1 MKYVYLFWIF
11 LLLQGLFFPGNVMA
25 TNWPKVY
32 APFDSIANRLELQNQ
47 LRLTD
52 HDCEQLVDEMERMV
66 TDDVRHRD
74 VLWWRLQF
82 WKAWLLR
89 RTDKIEAVRLANQ
102 AIVKVDTVAFKYDYI
117 YMRRFILDV
126 NISAHEEPFEEYLEW
141 RNIISYAESI
151 KDTLLLANSYRGMG
165 NHLCFLG
172 DGSRAYSYLKQSSE
186 FYKAIGDRTMSLGNW
201 LNIANS
207 YGFVGNLDSATVI
220 LKRLLLQ
227 PEMMQDSFMLAN
239 IYVNLSHY
247 EMDSEAKIGYSY
259 KAYDIASRLNYP
271 SILSIASINKGS
283 ALMEI
288 NPDSALFY
296 YNQTWQYLQE
306 CNDYNALFPTLKGLM
321 MINDRLSRY
330 DEAWKYARIYFNFQD
345 SIQESEQALQISNLE
360 QRRDIEQYE
369 HSLTQE
375 KELARNHTIIFV
387 LTAALLALLAMGL
400 GCFIYLQRKQSRLKE
415 QNRKLE
421 LDAMNRELTVHELM
435 LIEKNRMLEELEKRI
450 GEGRAQGEIDH
461 QTAVELRSQI
471 NAHVKRDNEWQNFH
485 IQFEQ
490 VYPEF
495 YTSLKKAAPT
505 LTEGELRLCAFIRTG
520 MDNKQIAA
528 MLSQQPES
536 VIKSRYRL
544 RKKLPLTSGD
554 SLEDYLRNI

>member
-1 MKYVYLFWIF
+1 
-11 LLLQGLFFPGNVMA
+11 MA
-25 TNWPKVY
+25 NNWPKVY
-32 APFDSIANRLELQNQ
+32 APFDSIVSRLEQQ
-47 LRLTD
+47 SRYSLTD
-52 HDCEQLVDEMERMV
+52 YECERLVEEMEVLV
-66 TDDVRHRD
+66 TKDTSANDI
-74 VLWWRLQF
+74 LKWRLLF

-89 RTDKIEAVRLANQ
+89 RTDKIEAVNMARQ
-102 AIVKVDTVAFKYDYI
+102 AIAMVDTVAYKYDYI

-141 RNIISYAESI
+141 RKIIHYAEDI
-151 KDTLLLANSYRGMG
+151 HDTLLLAESYRGMG
-165 NHLCFLG
+165 NHLCFIG
-172 DGSRAYSYLKQSSE
+172 DGRRAYSYLRKSSD
-186 FYKAIGDRTMSLGNW
+186 FYQAIGNRTMSLGNW

-207 YGFVGNLDSATVI
+207 YGCVGNNDSATMI
-220 LKRLLLQ
+220 LKRMLHQ

-247 EMDSEAKIGYSY
+247 ELDSLAKIDYSY
-259 KAYDIASRLNYP
+259 KAYEIASRLKYP
-271 SILSIASINKGS
+271 SVLSMATINKGS
-283 ALMEI
+283 SMMEH

-296 YNQTWQYLQE
+296 YKKTWNYLQE

-321 MINDRLSRY
+321 LSYDRLGKY
-330 DEAWKYARIYFNFQD
+330 DEAWKYATIYFNLED
-345 SIQESEQALQISNLE
+345 SIQQSEQALQISNLE

-369 HSLTQE
+369 HSLAQE
-375 KELARNHTIIFV
+375 KELARTHSIIFY
-387 LTAALLALLAMGL
+387 LTAALLSLMVVGL
-400 GCFIYLQRKQSRLKE
+400 GYFIYLQRKQSRLKE
-415 QNRKLE
+415 LNRKLE
-421 LDAMNRELTVHELM
+421 LDAKNRELTAHELM

-450 GEGRAQGEIDH
+450 SEGRAQGEIDR

-495 YTSLKKAAPT
+495 YTSLKKVAPT

-544 RKKLPLTSGD
+544 RKKLPLSSGD
-554 SLEDYLRNI
+554 SLEDFLRNI

>member
-1 MKYVYLFWIF
+1 
-11 LLLQGLFFPGNVMA
+11 MA
-25 TNWPKVY
+25 NNWPKVY
-32 APFDSIANRLELQNQ
+32 APFDSIVSRLEQQSRYSLNDYECE
-47 LRLTD
+47 RLV
-52 HDCEQLVDEMERMV
+52 EEMEALV
-66 TDDVRHRD
+66 PKDTSANDI
-74 VLWWRLQF
+74 LKWRLLF

-89 RTDKIEAVRLANQ
+89 RTDKIEAVNMARQ
-102 AIVKVDTVAFKYDYI
+102 AIAMVDTVAYKYDYI

-141 RNIISYAESI
+141 RKIIHYAEDI
-151 KDTLLLANSYRGMG
+151 HDTLLLAESYRGMG
-165 NHLCFLG
+165 NHLCFIG
-172 DGSRAYSYLKQSSE
+172 DGRRAYSYLLKSSD
-186 FYKAIGDRTMSLGNW
+186 FYQAIGNRTMSLGNW

-207 YGFVGNLDSATVI
+207 YGCVGNNDSATMI
-220 LKRLLLQ
+220 LKRMLHQ

-247 EMDSEAKIGYSY
+247 ELDSLAKIDYSY
-259 KAYDIASRLNYP
+259 KAYEIASRLKYP
-271 SILSIASINKGS
+271 SVLSMATINKGS
-283 ALMEI
+283 SMMDV

-296 YNQTWQYLQE
+296 YRKTWNYLQE

-321 MINDRLSRY
+321 LSYDRLGKY
-330 DEAWKYARIYFNFQD
+330 DEAWKYATIYFNLED
-345 SIQESEQALQISNLE
+345 SIQQSEQALQISNLE

-369 HSLTQE
+369 HSLAQE
-375 KELARNHTIIFV
+375 KELARTHSIIFY
-387 LTAALLALLAMGL
+387 LTAALLSLMVVGL
-400 GCFIYLQRKQSRLKE
+400 GYFIYLQRKQSRLKE

-421 LDAMNRELTVHELM
+421 LDAKNRELTAHELM

-450 GEGRAQGEIDH
+450 SEGRAQGEIDR

-495 YTSLKKAAPT
+495 YTSLKKVAPT

-544 RKKLPLTSGD
+544 RKKLPLSSGD
-554 SLEDYLRNI
+554 SLEDFLRNI